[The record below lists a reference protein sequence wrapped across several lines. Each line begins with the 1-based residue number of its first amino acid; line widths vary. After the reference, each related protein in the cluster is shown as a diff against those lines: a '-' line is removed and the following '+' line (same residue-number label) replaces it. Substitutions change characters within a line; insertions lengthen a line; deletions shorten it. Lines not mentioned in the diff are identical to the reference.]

1 VTDTIFERNDTLYS
15 LHPDHARFAE
25 ELRAKGV
32 KYAMAN
38 WIDVLGRPKSKIVP
52 MAHFADLLAG
62 AERYT
67 PRGFGG
73 IGEMDPT
80 EDEAVGVPDISSLK
94 VLPWDKRY
102 AWMIADM
109 KYGGREPFALCPR
122 NALRTQVKAA
132 AAQGYSVNLG
142 VEPEFYVFRP
152 ESLEGE
158 HERLIP
164 VARSGSLKP
173 SPAYD
178 IEATLD
184 ASEFLTSLVDYLH
197 ELDFG
202 VYAFGHEG
210 GDGQYELSIAHG
222 PVLDMA
228 DQMTF
233 FRFAVKQVAKE
244 CGLVATFMP
253 KPYASMWG
261 SGAHLNMSLVD
272 LATGKNAFCAASG
285 ADEWTQTTYQ
295 FIAGVLKHAPALT
308 ALANPTTNSYR
319 RLTPRLADGQISWA
333 PTRVSY
339 GSNNRS
345 CTVRLPQNR
354 PCIEYRAADSAA
366 NYYFASAL
374 MIAAGLEGI
383 REGLDPGEPLQEAS
397 HNTDALTLPRTL
409 IEAVEAFQ
417 ADPLVHE
424 TFPAVFVRE
433 YTEMKVK
440 EWESDHLLVSDNER
454 QRYLL
459 EL

>member
-1 VTDTIFERNDTLYS
+1 MTDTIFERNDTLYNLDPEHS
-15 LHPDHARFAE
+15 RIAD
-25 ELRAKGV
+25 ELNAQGV

-38 WIDVLGRPKSKIVP
+38 WIDVLGRPKSKVVP
-52 MAHFADLLAG
+52 LSHFADLVAG

-73 IGEMDPT
+73 IGSMNPT
-80 EDEAVGVPDISSLK
+80 EDEVVGVPDLSTLK

-102 AWMIADM
+102 AWMLADM
-109 KYGGREPFALCPR
+109 SFGGREPFALCPR
-122 NALRTQVKAA
+122 AALRKQVDAA
-132 AAQGYSVNLG
+132 AEMGYTVHLG

-152 ESLEGE
+152 ESLDSD
-158 HERLIP
+158 RLIP
-164 VARSGSLKP
+164 IAHTGSLRP

-184 ASEFLTSLVDYLH
+184 ASEFFDKLVGYLAD
-197 ELDFG
+197 LDFG

-210 GDGQYELSIAHG
+210 GAGQYELSVGHA
-222 PVLDMA
+222 PVLEMA
-228 DQMTF
+228 DRMTL

-244 CGLVATFMP
+244 CGLLATFMP
-253 KPYASMWG
+253 KPYDNMWG

-272 LATGKNAFCAASG
+272 KATGINAFRGESVG
-285 ADEWTQTTYQ
+285 QWTETTYQ
-295 FIAGVLKHAPALT
+295 FIAGVLKHAPAFT
-308 ALANPTTNSYR
+308 ALGNPTTNSYR

-383 REGLDPGEPLQEAS
+383 REGLDPGAPLEEAS
-397 HNTDALTLPRTL
+397 HNSDAPSLPRTL
-409 IEAVEAFQ
+409 LEAVEAFQ

-424 TFPAVFVRE
+424 TFPPAFVRE

-440 EWESDHLLVSDNER
+440 EWETDHLLVSDAER
-454 QRYLL
+454 ARYLL

>member
-1 VTDTIFERNDTLYS
+1 MTDTIFERNDTLFS
-15 LHPDHARFAE
+15 LDPEATRVAE
-25 ELRAKGV
+25 KLGAEGV
-32 KYAMAN
+32 KYAMAS
-38 WIDVLGRPKSKIVP
+38 WVDVLGRPKSKVVP
-52 MAHFADLLAG
+52 LTHFADLVAG

-73 IGEMDPT
+73 LGNMNPL
-80 EDEAVGVPDISSLK
+80 EDEVVGVPDLSTLK
-94 VLPWDKRY
+94 ILPWDRRF
-102 AWMIADM
+102 AWTVADM
-109 KYGGREPFALCPR
+109 SFGGREPYALCPR
-122 NALRTQVKAA
+122 NALRKQVDAA
-132 AAQGYSVNLG
+132 AKLGYSVHLG

-152 ESLEGE
+152 ESLDGE
-158 HERLIP
+158 QDTLIP
-164 VARSGSLKP
+164 ISISGALKP

-184 ASEFLTSLVDYLH
+184 ASEFLDKLVGYLS

-210 GDGQYELSIAHG
+210 GDGQFELSIGHA
-222 PVLDMA
+222 PVLEMA
-228 DQMTF
+228 DRMTL

-244 CGLVATFMP
+244 CGLLATFMP
-253 KPYASMWG
+253 KPYANLWG
-261 SGAHLNMSLVD
+261 SGAHLNMSLVN
-272 LATGKNAFCAASG
+272 LESGVNAFRSTEDSAQ
-285 ADEWTQTTYQ
+285 WTKTTYQ
-295 FIAGVLKHAPALT
+295 FVAGVLKHAPAFT
-308 ALANPTTNSYR
+308 ALGNPTTNSYR

-366 NYYFASAL
+366 NYYFASAF
-374 MIAAGLEGI
+374 MVAAGLEGI
-383 REGLDPGEPLQEAS
+383 RQDLDPGQPLEGAS
-397 HNTDALTLPRTL
+397 HNSDAPSLPRTL
-409 IEAVEAFQ
+409 LEAIEAFQ

-424 TFPAVFVRE
+424 TFPAAFVSE

-440 EWESDHLLVSDNER
+440 EWESDHLLVSDSER